1 MSTTKEPYEPLGVVF
16 ALLAKHYVGAVSEK
30 LKHLEIER
38 YWYVILKIH
47 EQKKPIT
54 QKELGNLINL
64 DKTYM
69 VRIVD
74 YLTKKD
80 YVVRKQNLEDRREY
94 FIELTPNAKMAI
106 PDIKAAFESINLSAL
121 SGINKDQLTCLE
133 HCLKTIDS
141 NLQDLPS
148 TSININ
154 FKKNASK

>member
-1 MSTTKEPYEPLGVVF
+1 MPTTEETYEPLGVVF
-16 ALLAKHYVGAVSEK
+16 ALLTKHYIGAVSEK

-54 QKELGNLINL
+54 QKELGILISL
-64 DKTYM
+64 DKSYM
-69 VRIVD
+69 VRIID
-74 YLTKKD
+74 YLTKKN
-80 YVVRKQNLEDRREY
+80 YVVRKQNQADRREY
-94 FIELTPNAKMAI
+94 FIELTANAKKAI

-121 SGINKDQLTCLE
+121 SGISKDQLTCLE
-133 HCLKTIDS
+133 HCLNTIDS
-141 NLQDLPS
+141 NLQNLPS